1 MKLVFSFLPL
11 PVPLKVIQQDLE
23 MPGMVKE
30 MATAMVKEMAT
41 VKEMA
46 KEMEVVEMTKEMEV
60 VEMTKEMVKEMVMT
74 TVEVVEEVEVAMGI
88 YLRNRIPCM

>member
-1 MKLVFSFLPL
+1 
-11 PVPLKVIQQDLE
+11 VIQQVLE
-23 MPGMVKE
+23 MPGMV
-30 MATAMVKEMAT
+30 MATAM

-60 VEMTKEMVKEMVMT
+60 VEMTKEMEVVEMKEMVMT

-88 YLRNRIPCM
+88 YLRNRILCT

>member
-1 MKLVFSFLPL
+1 
-11 PVPLKVIQQDLE
+11 LKVIQQDLE
-23 MPGMVKE
+23 MPGMVKEMATAMVKE

-88 YLRNRIPCM
+88 YLRNRILCT

>member
-1 MKLVFSFLPL
+1 
-11 PVPLKVIQQDLE
+11 VPLKVIQQDLE

-41 VKEMA
+41 AMVKEMA
-46 KEMEVVEMTKEMEV
+46 TVVEIAKEMEV
-60 VEMTKEMVKEMVMT
+60 VEMTKEMVKEMVIT

-88 YLRNRIPCM
+88 YLRNRILCM